1 MRGHRFCF
9 VLAVGLSLSGLFL
22 APHPA
27 LAYVGPGPAL
37 ELVPYFYSL
46 LTWVGLALGAALLWP
61 VQAWLRLPRRAAPR
75 TQEVAEEP
83 SPEAGRR
90 GQLRTAAAPPG
101 GVLPGA

>member
-1 MRGHRFCF
+1 MRGHRLWF
-9 VLAVGLSLSGLFL
+9 VLAAGLSVSGLLL

-61 VQAWLRLPRRAAPR
+61 VRAWLRLPRRAARR
-75 TQEVAEEP
+75 TRGVAEEP
-83 SPEAGRR
+83 SPDAGYV
-90 GQLRTAAAPPG
+90 GDS
-101 GVLPGA
+101 